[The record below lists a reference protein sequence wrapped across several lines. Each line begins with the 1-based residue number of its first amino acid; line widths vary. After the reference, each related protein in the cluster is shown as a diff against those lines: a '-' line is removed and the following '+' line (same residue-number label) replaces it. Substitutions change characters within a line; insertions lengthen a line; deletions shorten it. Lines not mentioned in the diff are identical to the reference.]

1 MIQFETMMLNY
12 IKISLLMKSTK
23 VLVGT
28 LENDL
33 NFEKDK
39 ITCEN
44 GFHHQDVV
52 YDVFYDDDE
61 GATKLSVFEII

>member
-1 MIQFETMMLNY
+1 MRP
-12 IKISLLMKSTK
+12 TK

-39 ITCEN
+39 IMCEN

-52 YDVFYDDDE
+52 CDVFYDDDE
-61 GATKLSVFEII
+61 DEGVKKLNVFEII

>member
-1 MIQFETMMLNY
+1 MNVYDNDVRVSLIMIQFETMMLNY

-44 GFHHQDVV
+44 GFHH
-52 YDVFYDDDE
+52 
-61 GATKLSVFEII
+61 